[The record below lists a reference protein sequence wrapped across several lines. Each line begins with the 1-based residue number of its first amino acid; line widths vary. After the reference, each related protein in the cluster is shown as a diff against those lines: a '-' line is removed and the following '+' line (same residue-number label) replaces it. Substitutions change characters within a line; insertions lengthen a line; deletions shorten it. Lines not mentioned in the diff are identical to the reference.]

1 MNLLTIKTMKD
12 GNVVREFLH
21 YDSFTAAL
29 TALYYALWVATSD
42 PNTASYTAE
51 LVSDDGRVEK
61 CERYFAPVPVEESEV
76 NE

>member
-51 LVSDDGRVEK
+51 LISDDGRVEK
-61 CERYFAPVPVEESEV
+61 CERYYAPVPVESEV
-76 NE
+76 GE